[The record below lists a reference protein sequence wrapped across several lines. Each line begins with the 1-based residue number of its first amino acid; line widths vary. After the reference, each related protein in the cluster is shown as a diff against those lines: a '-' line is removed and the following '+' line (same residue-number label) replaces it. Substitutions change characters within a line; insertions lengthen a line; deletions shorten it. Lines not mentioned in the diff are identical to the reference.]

1 MGPLGVF
8 KLGVE
13 KTFSEKKVG
22 EASQLV
28 AGLRGCQGVLWVENS
43 SPLKIGRAPIY
54 AI

>member
-28 AGLRGCQGVLWVENS
+28 AGDREVVKGAVG
-43 SPLKIGRAPIY
+43 
-54 AI
+54 